1 VEATCSKIGTVTFH
15 GRDASEAS
23 LTIGEGAYWVKVE
36 RWKGCTGDARKVA
49 RERVLS
55 IKFYGS
61 SLSRGKLVY
70 GSSGMSNGCCGIA
83 CRFTHQANFPAYRGA
98 IFLPPSLLFPSGAS
112 SLCSYFT
119 FPSPFPPQIL
129 HPVFVSLRTTAS
141 PSHVWIKAHFL
152 ART

>member
-1 VEATCSKIGTVTFH
+1 MNGVEATCSEIGTST
-15 GRDASEAS
+15 AETLLKLLL
-23 LTIGEGAYWVKVE
+23 LTGVGAGVKVKE
-36 RWKGCTGDARKVA
+36 RMCTGDARKVA

-61 SLSRGKLVY
+61 SLSRQACVY
-70 GSSGMSNGCCGIA
+70 GTSGMSNGCRGIA

-119 FPSPFPPQIL
+119 FSSADSSSRFR
-129 HPVFVSLRTTAS
+129 F
-141 PSHVWIKAHFL
+141 PSHHCATPSRPDKSALSCPNLSSVV
-152 ART
+152 